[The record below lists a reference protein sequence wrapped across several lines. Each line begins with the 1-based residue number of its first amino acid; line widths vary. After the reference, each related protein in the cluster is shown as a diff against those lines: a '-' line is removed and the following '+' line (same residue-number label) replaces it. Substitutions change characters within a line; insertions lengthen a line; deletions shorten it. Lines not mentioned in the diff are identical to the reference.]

1 MVARLVDEGTPVDH
15 VHALTISLRK
25 ANFVTSTGGNR
36 TPLTTGFTGWPVE
49 RLVPALAALVV
60 GGGLLLGETRSSYW
74 RLLSAFAA
82 ANLALY
88 AAVGWC
94 PASLLMQRIGVR
106 SLRRLDTN
114 G

>member
-1 MVARLVDEGTPVDH
+1 MTATRPDR
-15 VHALTISLRK
+15 A
-25 ANFVTSTGGNR
+25 
-36 TPLTTGFTGWPVE
+36 PLTTGFTGWPVE

-60 GGGLLLGETRSSYW
+60 GVGLLLGEIHSPYW

-94 PASLLMQRIGVR
+94 PASLLMHRIGIH
-106 SLRRLDTN
+106 SLRRVDAN
-114 G
+114 E